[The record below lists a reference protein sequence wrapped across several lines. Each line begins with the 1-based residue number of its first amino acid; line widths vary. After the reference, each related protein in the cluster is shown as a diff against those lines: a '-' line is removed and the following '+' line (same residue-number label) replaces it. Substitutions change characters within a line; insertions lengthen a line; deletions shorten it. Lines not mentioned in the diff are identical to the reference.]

1 MLSTFPIVH
10 SRLSPLLPVFSFL
23 LQKAEEK
30 ELARQGVKAAKQAAK
45 ASREQAAKEVKEAK
59 AAVRQVD
66 IPPFD

>member
-1 MLSTFPIVH
+1 M
-10 SRLSPLLPVFSFL
+10 FSFL

-30 ELARQGVKAAKQAAK
+30 ELARQGQKAAKQAAK
-45 ASREQAAKEVKEAK
+45 ALRDQAAKEVKEAK